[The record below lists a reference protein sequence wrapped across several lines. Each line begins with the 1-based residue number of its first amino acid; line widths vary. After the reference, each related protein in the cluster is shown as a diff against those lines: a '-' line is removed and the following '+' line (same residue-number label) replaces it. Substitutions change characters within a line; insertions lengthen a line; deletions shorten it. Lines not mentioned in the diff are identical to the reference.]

1 MTLFAI
7 VQFRN
12 KTKLGSPANIFEVI
26 PTKFLYNFDV
36 TAKVTNNM
44 NTSYMCY
51 YDENFKKNPP
61 KKIGAKSNFVD
72 DEEKNGKFFK
82 VFVIKTFC
90 EYKQFYD
97 KVKCFLF
104 VYFLLFTATLFDAQ
118 RHIKSSRIAGRPA
131 NLCSSES
138 EKKSV
143 KSSNKRNE
151 KSTNE
156 DESED
161 KTDDESYFIKNV
173 S

>member
-7 VQFRN
+7 VQFKN
-12 KTKLGSPANIFEVI
+12 KTKLGSATNIFEVI
-26 PTKFLYNFDV
+26 PTKFLYHFEV
-36 TAKVTNNM
+36 TAKVTNIM

-51 YDENFKKNPP
+51 YEENFKKNPP
-61 KKIGAKSNFVD
+61 RKIGEKSNFVD
-72 DEEKNGKFFK
+72 DEEKMENFLKSLSLRHSVSINNFM
-82 VFVIKTFC
+82 IN
-90 EYKQFYD
+90 
-97 KVKCFLF
+97 VKCFLF
-104 VYFLLFTATLFDAQ
+104 VYFLLFTATLIDAQ
-118 RHIKSSRIAGRPA
+118 RHLKSSRIAGRSA

-138 EKKSV
+138 EMEKKRV

-161 KTDDESYFIKNV
+161 DDSYFIKKV